1 MDIGGKATYTILT
14 LVTLGM
20 TIIGVGFRHG
30 VVIGLVA
37 AVLNIIP
44 YLGPWI
50 GAAIGVVL
58 GVASH
63 LYLDF
68 STELLPLIGYMVA
81 VFTVVQITDNAIFQ
95 PVIFGTSVKAHPLE
109 IFIVII
115 VAASL
120 AGVVGMI
127 LAIPAYTVLRVFAKE
142 FFNNFRVIQK
152 LTEKI

>member
-1 MDIGGKATYTILT
+1 
-14 LVTLGM
+14 M

-30 VVIGLVA
+30 IVIGLLA

-50 GAAIGVVL
+50 GAAFGVIL

-68 STELLPLIGYMVA
+68 STELLPLIAYIIA
-81 VFTVVQITDNAIFQ
+81 VFAVVQIIDNTIFQ
-95 PVIFGTSVKAHPLE
+95 PVIFGTSVMAHPLE
-109 IFIVII
+109 IFIVIM

-127 LAIPAYTVLRVFAKE
+127 VAIPIYTVLRVFAKE